1 MGHTVALMESNL
13 MLAHVQ
19 QRNAAQRNNSKT
31 LHAVEHHHRIIVA
44 EDFMALEINK
54 LEMAWLKAETIADR
68 TKTEAMRA
76 AERLDD
82 TKQKVALG
90 GDKDFFVLLTKV
102 ETTVETLRARHA
114 AAERQASELFD
125 RLVEAKSQ
133 GEAHA

>member
-1 MGHTVALMESNL
+1 M
-13 MLAHVQ
+13 
-19 QRNAAQRNNSKT
+19 
-31 LHAVEHHHRIIVA
+31 
-44 EDFMALEINK
+44 
-54 LEMAWLKAETIADR
+54 
-68 TKTEAMRA
+68 
-76 AERLDD
+76 
-82 TKQKVALG
+82 G

>member
-1 MGHTVALMESNL
+1 MGHTVAPEESNP
-13 MLAHVQ
+13 MLALVQHVDAG
-19 QRNAAQRNNSKT
+19 REFNNKT
-31 LHAVEHHHRIIVA
+31 LHAEAHHHCIIVA
-44 EDFMALEINK
+44 EEFMALEITT

-82 TKQKVALG
+82 TKQKVAMG

>member
-1 MGHTVALMESNL
+1 
-13 MLAHVQ
+13 MLALVQHVDAG
-19 QRNAAQRNNSKT
+19 REFNNKT
-31 LHAVEHHHRIIVA
+31 LHAKAHHHCIIVA
-44 EDFMALEINK
+44 EEFMALEITT

-82 TKQKVALG
+82 TKQKVAMG

>member
-1 MGHTVALMESNL
+1 MGHTVALKESNR

-19 QRNAAQRNNSKT
+19 QGRAAPRDNSKT
-31 LHAVEHHHRIIVA
+31 LHAVDHHHRIIVA

-133 GEAHA
+133 GEVHA

>member
-1 MGHTVALMESNL
+1 MGHTVALEESNP
-13 MLAHVQ
+13 MLALVQHVDAG
-19 QRNAAQRNNSKT
+19 RGFDNKT
-31 LHAVEHHHRIIVA
+31 LHAAERHHCIIVA
-44 EDFMALEINK
+44 EEFMALEITT

-114 AAERQASELFD
+114 AAERQANELFD